1 LPGALHK
8 GLSDYQFVIPQVL
21 TKVFGDETWVPTG
34 VKAVVGT
41 VEPDR
46 SVQAQRAYVTA
57 FFDQF
62 LQRKPQRLLREQSP
76 DFPEVTFVR

>member
-1 LPGALHK
+1 M
-8 GLSDYQFVIPQVL
+8 
-21 TKVFGDETWVPTG
+21 
-34 VKAVVGT
+34 KAVVGT

-57 FFDQF
+57 LFDQF

-76 DFPEVTFVR
+76 DFAEVTFVR

>member
-1 LPGALHK
+1 VVVVKP
-8 GLSDYQFVIPQVL
+8 
-21 TKVFGDETWVPTG
+21 TKVFGDEGWVPTG

-41 VEPDR
+41 VEPGR

-62 LQRKPQRLLREQSP
+62 LKGIRS
-76 DFPEVTFVR
+76 DCW